1 MNPELSNNL
10 DHYKEVSKG
19 AIQTGK
25 EYMAGELTKEEA
37 QETLSDLLHQ
47 LDSYAKKRTEEFDTT
62 KEAQIE
68 IYKLQLKKQ
77 QIMEALRENLR
88 HVDDETYLNEQFADN
103 VTVGTDQ
110 DGGLIVDIEGEQ
122 TPITPAE
129 IYTDC
134 EWGIRYNLS
143 SSQIPREVKKRY
155 FVESA
160 KSELRE
166 LLDQQ
171 IYQFETGMSVMDDKK
186 RGAYE
191 AVMEER
197 QGELTPGH
205 IIEKIIRNFFKKL
218 EFGSTLN
225 FEIIDTNLYQ
235 DIEQKIDFIIH
246 RRNRLRGV
254 STEVDD
260 NMHDIGVQFTTNTD
274 PNVLNRKIE
283 QVERVK
289 RSLGPDEAIED
300 LTLVKMS
307 PELSQTLFAT
317 YKQWRDDPHKKPGGP
332 DKLLPSEFKEQLFRN
347 ILSEILSPQEIDR
360 QWQEVQKN
368 R

>member
-1 MNPELSNNL
+1 MNPELSDNM

-25 EYMAGELTKEEA
+25 EYKAGELTKEEA
-37 QETLSDLLHQ
+37 QETLSDLLRE
-47 LDSYAKKRTEEFDTT
+47 LDSYAEKRTEAFDTT

-88 HVDDETYLNEQFADN
+88 HIDDEDYLGEQFSDSA
-103 VTVGTDQ
+103 TVGVGQ
-110 DGGLIVDIEGEQ
+110 DGGLFVEIENGQ

-134 EWGIRYNLS
+134 EWGIRYNIA

-155 FVESA
+155 FVENA

-171 IYQFETGMSVMDDKK
+171 IYQFETGMSIMDDKK

-254 STEVDD
+254 ATEVDD
-260 NMHDIGVQFTTNTD
+260 NMQDIGIQFTTNTD

-289 RSLGPDEAIED
+289 RSLGPDGAIED

-307 PELSQTLFAT
+307 PELSQTLYAN
-317 YKQWRDDPHKKPGGP
+317 YKRWRDDPRKLPGGP
-332 DKLLPSEFKEQLFRN
+332 DKLLPADFKEQLFRN
-347 ILSEILSPQEIDR
+347 ILNGILSPEEVDK
-360 QWQEVQKN
+360 QWQEILN
-368 R
+368 

>member
-1 MNPELSNNL
+1 MNPELSGNL
-10 DHYKEVSKG
+10 DYYKEVSKG
-19 AIQTGK
+19 AIRTGK
-25 EYMAGELTKEEA
+25 EYKAGELTREEA

-47 LDSYAKKRTEEFDTT
+47 LDSYATTRTEEFDTT

-88 HVDDETYLNEQFADN
+88 HVDDENYLCEHFADSAS
-103 VTVGTDQ
+103 VTASP
-110 DGGLIVDIEGEQ
+110 DGGLIAEIENEQ

-134 EWGIRYNLS
+134 EWGIKYNLAS
-143 SSQIPREVKKRY
+143 NQIPREVKKRY
-155 FVESA
+155 FVENA
-160 KSELRE
+160 KSELRG

-197 QGELTPGH
+197 QNELTPGH

-246 RRNRLRGV
+246 RPNRLRGV
-254 STEVDD
+254 RAEVDD
-260 NMHDIGVQFTTNTD
+260 NLHDIGIQFTTNTD
-274 PNVLNRKIE
+274 PVVLERKIE

-289 RSLGPDEAIED
+289 RSLGREEAIED

-307 PELSQTLFAT
+307 PELSRTLFET
-317 YKQWRDDPHKKPGGP
+317 YKRWRDDLHKKPGGP
-332 DKLLPSEFKEQLFRN
+332 DKLLPADFKEQLFRN
-347 ILSEILSPQEIDR
+347 ILSGILSPEEIDK
-360 QWQEVQKN
+360 QWQEVQ
-368 R
+368 